1 MRSFVRFPY
10 LAKLFISAWILV
22 ENFICNSARRDAD
35 TSYRL
40 IKINLSFANFN
51 YASLILVIMIH
62 SPVNDDLTY
71 QFYLLLVVIKSFLGL
86 IIIKKFITFWSISTR
101 ALETNEGYLA
111 C

>member
-40 IKINLSFANFN
+40 IKIDLSVANFN

-62 SPVNDDLTY
+62 SPDYDDLILPILS
-71 QFYLLLVVIKSFLGL
+71 FLVVIKKLS
-86 IIIKKFITFWSISTR
+86 W
-101 ALETNEGYLA
+101 TNSS
-111 C
+111 